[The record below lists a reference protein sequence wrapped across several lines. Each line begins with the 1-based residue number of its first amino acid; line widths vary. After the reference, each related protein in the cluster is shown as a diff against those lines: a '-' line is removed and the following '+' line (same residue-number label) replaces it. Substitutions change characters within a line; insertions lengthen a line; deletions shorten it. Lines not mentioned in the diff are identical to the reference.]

1 MYETCKSTI
10 SLSFLP
16 ANSSSILFE
25 LSKPFSINTNL
36 DILTLC
42 TLILHIPPWPEGCKQ
57 VLVACSYLTLQP
69 HGLQPAR
76 LLWPWAF
83 PGKNTAVGCHFLL
96 QGILLIQG
104 LNPHLLLWQ
113 LGSLPLVPLGSI
125 CYNRH
130 FITFLAVCQKE
141 FQTYFSHRGVN
152 KAMCKKGLWR
162 LNR

>member
-96 QGILLIQG
+96 QGILLTQG
-104 LNPHLLLWQ
+104 SNLSLLLFLHWQ
-113 LGSLPLVPLGSI
+113 ADCAALL
-125 CYNRH
+125 
-130 FITFLAVCQKE
+130 FIYSPSKFHRKVIPYGMHSFL
-141 FQTYFSHRGVN
+141 TYFI
-152 KAMCKKGLWR
+152 
-162 LNR
+162 